1 MDRRQ
6 CSARKS
12 PGTALT
18 STNTASVND
27 ATLSAPSNSKGT
39 WPRSANFPHP
49 LQALRWCPL
58 NHRRTCGARA
68 RTSPNATVPVRDG
81 RGVATR
87 HAETR
92 ESVVAGGRDARLVC
106 GDMESVVLRVRL
118 ISGDSVDVTYEEREA
133 GSEAEVIDHVV
144 STLSEDSGVLRC
156 KHGQRLVVLYGR
168 GVAAVE
174 VAPRGA
180 VL

>member
-1 MDRRQ
+1 
-6 CSARKS
+6 
-12 PGTALT
+12 
-18 STNTASVND
+18 
-27 ATLSAPSNSKGT
+27 
-39 WPRSANFPHP
+39 
-49 LQALRWCPL
+49 
-58 NHRRTCGARA
+58 
-68 RTSPNATVPVRDG
+68 
-81 RGVATR
+81 
-87 HAETR
+87 
-92 ESVVAGGRDARLVC
+92 
-106 GDMESVVLRVRL
+106 MESVVLRVRL
-118 ISGDSVDVTYEEREA
+118 ISGDSIDVTYEEREA